1 MSNRRWTALATLLS
15 FKLNTPMN
23 KKAYSYIRFSTAE
36 QAKGRSQKRQHR
48 DCLAY
53 CEKHGL
59 ELVQGAEHTF
69 LDAGRS
75 AWKGDHLSDNGQ
87 LARFLRLVEDG
98 TIEAGSTLIVES
110 LDRLS
115 RQDVWK
121 VVPWFGKLID
131 AGIRVVT
138 LTDAKVYEKGGGA
151 TDMILSIF
159 IFARANEES
168 NTKAGRLADAF
179 AEKRKDAQEKNKP
192 MGRVCP
198 MWLRLTDDGE
208 AYEPIPHMV
217 KAVERVFELTVSG
230 YGKNTIAKMLNAEGF
245 PVLSKRKGVKGW
257 GTSAVH
263 HVAMNRA
270 VLGEWQP
277 MTKTLDPDRKKRE
290 KAGPVIQG
298 YFPTVI
304 AEDLFHR
311 AQKAIEG
318 RRTAK
323 STKQS
328 VKFNV
333 WAQVGKCIHCGSA
346 MHMVNKGRPP
356 KGHTY
361 IECSI
366 GRKGLCESH
375 KLIRL
380 DHSENVFRLVLAR
393 LPSLALV
400 KDSGGKLTRS
410 LEAVEGKLIQQR
422 KEYEEWKELMKARKT
437 IEVVDMVSA
446 SRAEVEA
453 LERER
458 DRLKGELAEED
469 AIGFDTFME
478 RLDLE
483 NYEGRA
489 AANAL
494 LKRLGVL
501 VYAGREGFV
510 VSEHGQAVFGV
521 GYRDGTAGY
530 LDFSSWWKQ
539 DAEDAPHVAAWKAL
553 QQAGPL
559 HFVKPLQAGPLAFAL
574 EEDADQAR
582 YDDLEDEGDA
592 AGQYP

>member
-1 MSNRRWTALATLLS
+1 
-15 FKLNTPMN
+15 MN

-179 AEKRKDAQEKNKP
+179 AEKRKDAKEKNKP

-217 KAVERVFELTVSG
+217 KAVERIFELTVSG

-245 PVLSKRKGVKGW
+245 PVLSKRKDVKGW

-277 MTKTLDPDRKKRE
+277 MTKTLDPNRKKRE
-290 KAGPVIQG
+290 KAGAVIQG
-298 YFPTVI
+298 YFPAVI

-380 DHSENVFRLVLAR
+380 DHSESVFRLVLAR

-422 KEYEEWKELMKARKT
+422 KEYEELKALLKVRKT

-483 NYEGRA
+483 HYEGRA

-510 VSEHGQAVFGV
+510 VSEHGRAVFGV

-530 LDFSSWWKQ
+530 LDFSGWWKQ

-553 QQAGPL
+553 QKAGPL

-582 YDDLEDEGDA
+582 YDSLEDEGDA
-592 AGQYP
+592 ASQYP